1 MLKIGWIDFLNT
13 LPFNFEKAGLKLSFD
28 YELVKGVPSS
38 LNKLLR
44 EGKIDVGIISSAE
57 YLENYN
63 NYLILPDLS
72 ISAQGKVFSV
82 SIFSNMKLEETEE
95 IYLTKASKSSRYLT
109 KIVFEKFL
117 NRKIIYKEL
126 KDIEKENP
134 ALLIG
139 DNAILYRN
147 KFKYAYD
154 LAEIWY
160 KRVKLPFVFALWVIR
175 KDAFNE
181 KKEEVKELLDILKK
195 TKTQI
200 FKNLDQYL
208 IGIKIDK
215 DFAKFYLSN
224 IDYSLSEKHIKGLE
238 KLSEY
243 LLKMG
248 YLQEKPVINFATL

>member
-13 LPFNFEKAGLKLSFD
+13 MPFNFEKAGFKLSFD

-44 EGKIDVGIISSAE
+44 EGKIDIGIISSAE

-63 NYLILPDLS
+63 NYLILPDVS

-117 NRKIIYKEL
+117 NKKVIYKEL
-126 KDIEKENP
+126 ENIENENP
-134 ALLIG
+134 VLLIG
-139 DNAILYRN
+139 DNAILYRD

-154 LAEIWY
+154 LSEIWY
-160 KRVKLPFVFALWVIR
+160 EYTKLPFVFALWVVR
-175 KDAFNE
+175 KEVFNE
-181 KKEEVKELLDILKK
+181 RIEEVKELLNTLKK
-195 TKTQI
+195 AKAQI
-200 FKNLDQYL
+200 LSNLDL
-208 IGIKIDK
+208 FLKDVNIGK

-238 KLSEY
+238 KLSKYLLEMEY
-243 LLKMG
+243 LK
-248 YLQEKPVINFATL
+248 EKPVINFVSL